1 MHRVFIEE
9 KISDLIR
16 IRDEDEVRHI
26 GKVLRLQTGEEIEVV
41 DAEGKEFV
49 CRILKIGKKEV
60 EAEKLKERDEVRE
73 IGFRL
78 QVYQGIPKGQ
88 KMELIV
94 QKLTEIGVTDIH
106 PVAFERCVRQMKEEK
121 EDKKIKRYE
130 KIALEAAKQSKRTKL
145 PKIHP
150 VKEGKRLPEILSENE
165 LNLLFYEN
173 EEDLRLGEI
182 LQEARQKRLKSI
194 GVLIGPEGGLTKKE
208 AEELEEAGCRIVSL
222 GRRILRT
229 ETAAITAS
237 SIVVYEMELRGGTCC
252 G

>member
-9 KISDLIR
+9 KISDLVY
-16 IRDEDEVRHI
+16 IRDEDEIRHI
-26 GKVLRLQTGEEIEVV
+26 AKVLRLQTGEEIEVV

-49 CRILKIGKKEV
+49 CRILRIGKREI
-60 EAEKLKERDEVRE
+60 EAEMLEERDEVRE

-106 PVAFERCVRQMKEEK
+106 PIAFERCVSQMKEEK
-121 EDKKIKRYE
+121 EDRKIKRYE
-130 KIALEAAKQSKRTKL
+130 KVVLEAAKQSKRTKL

-150 VKEGKRLPEILSENE
+150 VTEVERLSEILAENE

-173 EEDLRLGEI
+173 EEELRLGEI

-194 GVLIGPEGGLTKKE
+194 GILIGPEGGLTKEE
-208 AEELEEAGCRIVSL
+208 AKRLGEAGCRIVSL

-229 ETAAITAS
+229 ETAVITAA
-237 SIVVYEMELRGGTCC
+237 SIVVYEMEVRGGAFC